1 MALVTASPRPD
12 PTRPDTAVDEPDLRL
27 SWTRGLSLTN
37 RILAVNGLAL
47 ALLAG
52 GFFYLDSFRVRLLDS
67 RTDEVVAQTRLA
79 GEALATVTPGARPAL
94 LAKLG
99 ATSGL
104 RLRLYTGAIGP
115 PVDSWAFGP
124 ATYRLRDPAREPWV
138 REAAR
143 ALDRVVGWV
152 AGARPL
158 PPFAEPRPDRARA
171 WPEVRGAA
179 QRRAP
184 TVAVRQAPDLTPV
197 VSAAVPVAGGVLL
210 GTANAR
216 DVTRTVRDERLRL
229 GLVLLA
235 VLLVSVLLSLFLAR
249 TIVRPLRRLAIAA
262 QRVRLGRAREVR
274 VPRLPSR
281 RDEIGALAR
290 ALSDM
295 TGALR
300 QRIDNTEAFAAD
312 VTHELK
318 NPLASLRSAVEG
330 LERVEEP
337 ALRAQLLAVVRDDV
351 TRLDRLV
358 VDIAE
363 TARLDAELS
372 RARFETIDVGALVKP
387 LVPAW
392 VARGAERGVRLAW
405 ARPRARATVVAGE
418 PARLGRALGNLV
430 DNALSFSPPGGLV
443 EVGAT
448 RVGGDVQVH
457 VEDEGPGVPPDA
469 RGRIF
474 ERFHTDRPEEDAF
487 GRHSGLGLSIARAIV
502 EGHGGTIEVGE
513 RGDRRR
519 GARFTVR
526 LPAVD
531 G

>member
-1 MALVTASPRPD
+1 MASATASQKADPARPD
-12 PTRPDTAVDEPDLRL
+12 AGGDEPDLRL

-37 RILAVNGLAL
+37 RILAVNALAL

-52 GFFYLDSFRVRLLDS
+52 GFFYLDSFRVQLLD
-67 RTDEVVAQTRLA
+67 RRAEEVAGQARLA
-79 GEALATVTPGARPAL
+79 GEAFAAVPPGARAAL

-99 ATSGL
+99 RTSRL
-104 RLRLYTGAIGP
+104 RLRLYADAGTP
-115 PVDSWAFGP
+115 PIDSWRYGP

-138 REAAR
+138 RRAAR
-143 ALDRVVGWV
+143 GLDRAVGWV

-158 PPFAEPRPDRARA
+158 PPFAEPRVDRAQA
-171 WPEVRGAA
+171 WPEVGQAARRGE
-179 QRRAP
+179 P
-184 TVAVRQAPDLTPV
+184 VVAVRQAPDLTPV

-235 VLLVSVLLSLFLAR
+235 VLLVSLLLSLFLAR

-281 RDEIGALAR
+281 RDEIGTLAR

-318 NPLASLRSAVEG
+318 NPLASLRSAVES
-330 LERVEEP
+330 LERVHDP
-337 ALRAQLLAVVRDDV
+337 ALRSQLLTVVRDDV
-351 TRLDRLV
+351 ARLDRLV

-372 RARFETIDVGALVKP
+372 RARFEVIDVGAMVGP
-387 LVPAW
+387 LVPVW
-392 VARGAERGVRLAW
+392 MARGAKRDVRLAW
-405 ARPRARATVVAGE
+405 ARPRAGAAQVAGE
-418 PARLGRALGNLV
+418 PARLERAFGNLV

-448 RVGGDVQVH
+448 RAGPEVQVH
-457 VEDEGPGVPPDA
+457 VEDEGPGVAPDA

-474 ERFHTDRPEEDAF
+474 ERFHTDRPETAEF

-513 RGDRRR
+513 RADGRG

-531 G
+531 A